1 MAARPRKHNVNIPN
15 LYCKLDKRTSKVYWQ
30 YRHPATGVFIGFG
43 TDEGAA
49 KAAATEMNRI
59 VAEQE
64 MRQSYALVDMAI
76 KVATKKESGIRVSQ
90 RIKKYVEI
98 QEERM
103 KEGEIKK
110 PTVDSR
116 RLCSKILSERVPNLR
131 LRDVDTKLI
140 ATIIDEYKVAGKQ
153 RMGQL
158 VRSVLNDVF
167 KEAQHA
173 GEVPAGYNPAL
184 AVKNPIAK
192 VKRSRLTIEQW
203 KEIFAT
209 AATLPPCAQNSMLL
223 ALVTGQRLGDIVSMK
238 FSDVWDGYLH
248 VSQNKTGVK
257 IAIPLALK
265 CDAIGMT
272 LSDVISRCR
281 DHVVSQFLVHHVNHH
296 GHAIPGSSVPEKT
309 ISKYFAKAR
318 DTSTI
323 NWGKDIHSLPPF
335 HEQRSLSSRTYK
347 AQGVDVK
354 TLLGHTTDAMSDRYI
369 DDRGLGWK
377 KLVL

>member
-43 TDEGAA
+43 TDEDAA
-49 KAAATEMNRI
+49 RAAASEMNRI

-64 MRQSYALVDMAI
+64 TQQSYALVDMAI
-76 KVATKKESGIRVSQ
+76 KNATKKETGIRVSQ
-90 RIKKYVEI
+90 WIKKYIEI
-98 QEERM
+98 QFERM
-103 KEGEIKK
+103 REGEIKK

-116 RLCSKILSERVPNLR
+116 RLCSKILADRVPNLR
-131 LRDVDTKLI
+131 LKDVDTKII
-140 ATIIDEYKVAGKQ
+140 ATIIDEYKAEGKP

-184 AVKNPIAK
+184 AVKNPSVK

-203 KEIFAT
+203 KLIFEN
-209 AATLPPCAQNSMLL
+209 AATLPPCAQNAMLL
-223 ALVTGQRLGDIVSMK
+223 AIVTGQRLGDIVNMK
-238 FSDVWDGYLH
+238 FSDIWDGYLH

-257 IAIPLALK
+257 IAIPLNLK
-265 CDAIGMT
+265 NDAIGMT
-272 LSDVISRCR
+272 LADVISRCR
-281 DHVVSQFLVHHVNHH
+281 DRVVSPYIIHHVNHH
-296 GHAIPGSSVPEKT
+296 GHATPGSSVPEKT
-309 ISKYFAKAR
+309 ISKYFSKAR
-318 DTSTI
+318 DSAEI
-323 NWGKDIHSLPPF
+323 NWGKNVGALPPF
-335 HEQRSLSSRTYK
+335 HEQRSLASRTYE

-354 TLLGHTTDAMSDRYI
+354 TLLGHSTEAMSELYK
-369 DDRGLGWK
+369 DDRGLDWK